1 MSLWKWFGL
10 YMTEWIVRWAQV
22 RQEMKKYTQD
32 LLFSLRMDEG
42 KTEQATK
49 RQRELLSYF
58 FINLFYHYFLNEFSV
73 VLQLIISLIYYE
85 PYTVKLVGYEHVFQV
100 FHCLVCFIICFMAIS
115 FTFLLCVL
123 SHLYFFCDNCISFCY
138 KVPV

>member
-1 MSLWKWFGL
+1 
-10 YMTEWIVRWAQV
+10 
-22 RQEMKKYTQD
+22 MKKYTQD

-100 FHCLVCFIICFMAIS
+100 FFSLPCLLYYLFYGHKFHISVVCFVS
-115 FTFLLCVL
+115 FVFLL
-123 SHLYFFCDNCISFCY
+123 
-138 KVPV
+138 